1 MSRDVRP
8 NAGFTLLEAL
18 VALAILGV
26 VLSTVFGI
34 FGRGLQSARRDEDQ
48 LLLALVAQNL
58 LARSRLDLFPAEDAI
73 TGDIGGGLRWRIE
86 GEPYPLPENLLPE
99 APAAEESFSSLGQDE
114 AGGDEEGTG
123 GDRPFGQA
131 MAERAESGSFAD
143 GSAASG
149 FDRETETEP
158 GQEDAQ
164 EVGEPTRPREK
175 VRLRLI
181 RVIVEK
187 GGERFELAGLAPE
200 PRDDRGFAR

>member
-1 MSRDVRP
+1 MIRDARP
-8 NAGFTLLEAL
+8 SAGFTLLEAL

-34 FGRGLQSARRDEDQ
+34 FGRGLQGARRDEDQ

-58 LARSRLDLFPAEDAI
+58 LARSRLDLFPAEGAI

-99 APAAEESFSSLGQDE
+99 APEAEESFGSFDQDE
-114 AGGDEEGTG
+114 ASRDEESTD

-131 MAERAESGSFAD
+131 AAERSSLSD
-143 GSAASG
+143 DSAASG
-149 FDRETETEP
+149 FDRETEAEP
-158 GQEDAQ
+158 DQEDAQ

-187 GGERFELAGLAPE
+187 GSERFELAGLAPE